1 MTEGTISKTVSSGG
15 VVRYLAIELIE
26 DPSGRATMN
35 SDTYSFAMLI
45 LECITEEVPF
55 SGLSRDQAVVHARVA
70 KRQSPPRPGIRN
82 LEDLKDPENPKSCIS
97 DSLWDL
103 MMRCWSEKPEDRP
116 TMEYVHRFF
125 VDHNR

>member
-1 MTEGTISKTVSSGG
+1 MTESTISKTVSSGG

-26 DPSGRATMN
+26 DPSSRATMN

-55 SGLSRDQAVVHARVA
+55 SGLSRDQAVVHARVT

-82 LEDLKDPENPKSCIS
+82 LEDPKGCIS
-97 DSLWDL
+97 DDLWDL
-103 MMRCWSEKPEDRP
+103 MTRCWSEKPEDRP

-125 VDHNR
+125 ADHNR

>member
-1 MTEGTISKTVSSGG
+1 MTESTISKTVSSGG
-15 VVRYLAIELIE
+15 IVRYLAIELIE

-70 KRQSPPRPGIRN
+70 KRQSPPRPGTRN
-82 LEDLKDPENPKSCIS
+82 TKDSESCIS
-97 DSLWDL
+97 DGLWDL

-116 TMEYVHRFF
+116 TMEYVHMFF
-125 VDHNR
+125 ADHNR